1 MHTPNIATFGG
12 KYFAASP
19 PAKAP
24 SAVPMNRSL
33 ETFSAAPSDDCVMT
47 RVVIGAHQ
55 VPGSRNNRATSSE
68 ITAAT
73 AVRSECTSTG
83 HQVNLNLS
91 LAIPSRWWGIRSI
104 R

>member
-12 KYFAASP
+12 KYLAASP
-19 PAKAP
+19 PTTAP

-73 AVRSECTSTG
+73 AVRRECTSTG
-83 HQVNLNLS
+83 HHVNLNLS
-91 LAIPSRWWGIRSI
+91 LAIPSRW
-104 R
+104 